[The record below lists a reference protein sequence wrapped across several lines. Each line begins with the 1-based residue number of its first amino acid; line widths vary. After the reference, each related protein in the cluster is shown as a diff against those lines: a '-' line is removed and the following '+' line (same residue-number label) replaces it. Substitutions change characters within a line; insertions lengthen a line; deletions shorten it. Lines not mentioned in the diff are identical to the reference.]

1 MKIDRTK
8 IENLL
13 KKHSEATRTKKRLP
27 LTQELLQALG
37 LEGTCSMASVLDSDL
52 EEERAAARK
61 MIEKNLD
68 GLLSNDPEEVRKTQE
83 NIGDFY
89 YCVESGA
96 PNPA

>member
-1 MKIDRTK
+1 MTIDKTK

-13 KKHSEATRTKKRLP
+13 KKHSEATLTKRRLP
-27 LTQELLQALG
+27 LTRELLHTLG
-37 LEGTCSMASVLDSDL
+37 LEGTCTMASVLNSDL
-52 EEERAAARK
+52 EEERSAARK

-68 GLLSNDPEEVRKTQE
+68 ALLSNDPEEVKKTQE
-83 NIGDFY
+83 KIGDFY